1 MEKIH
6 PTTVVIFGATGDLFR
21 KKLSAALLDLF
32 SRDFLPKKF
41 RIVAFS
47 RRPWSREEFHK
58 FMRETFASNAVKV
71 PIETIDRFLKSVYYV
86 EGDLNNLESYNKVAQ
101 LLSELDAKAG
111 VCTNKLFY
119 LATPPTAYE
128 GILKNISASGLAI
141 PCAPSKDQGETGWT
155 RILIEKPFGSD
166 LKTAREIDLLL
177 SELFSENQIFRIDH
191 YLAKETVQNILT
203 FRFVHSLLERNWNN
217 KFIDRVEV
225 KLLEKNDVGIRG
237 SFYDGL
243 GALRDVGQN
252 HLLELAAL
260 VAMEKPV
267 STGAV
272 ALQRAR
278 GDVLSKFKIWSG
290 KDALAIRGQYNGYL
304 EEAGVDKNSKTETYF
319 KVKLALPTKRFKGVP
334 FILESGK
341 ALLESRA
348 EVIVYFK
355 KPISSFCVEDVCQI
369 PDKFVV
375 FKLHPDEIV
384 KPKVDSLG
392 AYEKVLSDA
401 ILGDQTLFISTDEVL
416 AEWKIVRDIFKVWQL
431 SKMVKYEKGIMPNIK

>member
-1 MEKIH
+1 M
-6 PTTVVIFGATGDLFR
+6 
-21 KKLSAALLDLF
+21 
-32 SRDFLPKKF
+32 
-41 RIVAFS
+41 AFS
-47 RRPWSREEFHK
+47 RRPWNREEFHN
-58 FMRETFASNAVKV
+58 FMREILKNEISRLSSEV
-71 PIETIDRFLKSVYYV
+71 IEGFLKTVFYV
-86 EGDLNNLESYNKVAQ
+86 EGDFEEIQSYHSVAK
-101 LLSELDAKAG
+101 LLSELDTKSG
-111 VCTNKLFY
+111 VCMNKLFY
-119 LATPPTAYE
+119 LATPPTSYE
-128 GILKNISASGLAI
+128 GILKNISVSGLAI
-141 PCAPSKDQGETGWT
+141 PCAPSKDQSETGWT

-177 SELFSENQIFRIDH
+177 SEFFSENQIFRIDH

-267 STGAV
+267 SIGAV

-278 GDVLSKFKIWSG
+278 GNVLSKFKIWNG

-304 EEAGVDKNSKTETYF
+304 EEAGVAKNSKTETYF

-341 ALLESRA
+341 ALSESRA

-384 KPKVDSLG
+384 KPKVGSLS
-392 AYEKVLSDA
+392 AYERVLFDA

-416 AEWKIVRDIFKVWQL
+416 AEWKIVKRIFEKWGSQKL
-431 SKMVKYEKGIMPNIK
+431 IKYPKGEMPKIK